1 MPRAKLAIGR
11 SLGLAVVAA
20 RQTVERIIKQLG
32 DATAR
37 KWLMIFGSAL
47 TLNGRSPSTD
57 DFMADPARPAWWLTI
72 PAVEGLPVR
81 TEIDA
86 HTNTGVVAASR
97 YQATVREFVA
107 IPGSKLAHLGWQRFT
122 APIANA
128 LR

>member
-1 MPRAKLAIGR
+1 
-11 SLGLAVVAA
+11 
-20 RQTVERIIKQLG
+20 
-32 DATAR
+32 
-37 KWLMIFGSAL
+37 MIFGSAL